1 MKTTDINTKATN
13 GKVAAPK
20 AAATTLDLV
29 PNFSPQE
36 GDLFRLFNALDVESK
51 GTFPLSR
58 LKRVLSHMGI
68 KENDPRIQIDRS
80 LLIQSEDDD
89 QFDLVGFSEFK
100 VILQNSHSTL
110 IKDAIE
116 GNLIIPDFQ
125 NFTKEI
131 KAIFDQT
138 KSNEKGHV
146 ATYIPQLGR
155 VNPDQFAVSICTIDG
170 QKASFGDTEK
180 FFCIQSM
187 AKPINYAIALET
199 FGAEKVHQHVG
210 REPSGVTF
218 NGLVLNDRGLPH
230 NPMINAGAIMT
241 CSLVKPE
248 LEIADRFDYVLDQWA
263 EMSGGIPARFNNS
276 VYLSERQTADR
287 NFALGYFMRE
297 NGAFPENNN
306 LIETLEFYFQCCSIE
321 VNSEALAVAAATLA
335 NAGICPTTGKQILKP
350 DTVKN
355 VLSLMYSCGMYD
367 FSGEFAFTIGL
378 PAKSGVAGGL
388 MIVIPNLM
396 GIAVWSPRLDK
407 HGNSVRG
414 IEFCK
419 ELVERFNFHNY
430 DSLIKGASNKK
441 DPRLHKNE
449 AQITGLINLC
459 WAASNG
465 DFQEVQQLVARGINV
480 NDADYDGRTALHLA
494 ASEGHHRIVNYL
506 MQKGAKL
513 DATDRWGN
521 TPLEDARRN
530 KHEAVIDAMKTF
542 NN

>member
-1 MKTTDINTKATN
+1 
-13 GKVAAPK
+13 
-20 AAATTLDLV
+20 
-29 PNFSPQE
+29 
-36 GDLFRLFNALDVESK
+36 
-51 GTFPLSR
+51 
-58 LKRVLSHMGI
+58 
-68 KENDPRIQIDRS
+68 
-80 LLIQSEDDD
+80 
-89 QFDLVGFSEFK
+89 
-100 VILQNSHSTL
+100 
-110 IKDAIE
+110 
-116 GNLIIPDFQ
+116 
-125 NFTKEI
+125 
-131 KAIFDQT
+131 
-138 KSNEKGHV
+138 
-146 ATYIPQLGR
+146 
-155 VNPDQFAVSICTIDG
+155 
-170 QKASFGDTEK
+170 
-180 FFCIQSM
+180 
-187 AKPINYAIALET
+187 
-199 FGAEKVHQHVG
+199 
-210 REPSGVTF
+210 
-218 NGLVLNDRGLPH
+218 
-230 NPMINAGAIMT
+230 
-241 CSLVKPE
+241 
-248 LEIADRFDYVLDQWA
+248 VLDQWA

-506 MQKGAKL
+506 MQKGAKP